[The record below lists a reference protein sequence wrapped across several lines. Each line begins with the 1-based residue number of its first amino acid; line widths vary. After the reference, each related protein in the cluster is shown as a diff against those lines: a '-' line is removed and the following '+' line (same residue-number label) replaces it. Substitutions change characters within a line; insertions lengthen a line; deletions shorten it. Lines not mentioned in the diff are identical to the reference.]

1 MRLGILSDTHGDT
14 RRTAAAVRLLRQVG
28 ANALV
33 HCGDVGGAAVIDE
46 LAGWTAWLV
55 YGNTDYP
62 DGRLEQYAASLGVQ
76 YVPQA
81 PARLELDG
89 RVILA
94 FHGCEPEYEQL
105 LVPAPRRGSGRPPSD
120 HFEYVL
126 HGHTH
131 TARDVRIGGRRFI
144 NPGALHRA
152 AVHTVATL
160 DLPTDTVTFWQVEL
174 GASETPPRRFEL
186 QE

>member
-1 MRLGILSDTHGDT
+1 MRLGILADTHGDT

-28 ANALV
+28 AEALV
-33 HCGDVGGAAVIDE
+33 HCGDIGGAGVIDE
-46 LAGWTAWLV
+46 LAGRTAWLV

-76 YVPQA
+76 LVPQA

-105 LVPAPRRGSGRPPSD
+105 LAATARRGGGRPSSD
-120 HFEYVL
+120 HVEYVL

-131 TARDVRIGGRRFI
+131 VARDVRIGGRRFV

-160 DLPTDTVTFWQVEL
+160 DLATDAVAFWQVEL
-174 GASETPPRRFEL
+174 GARGAAPRQYEP
-186 QE
+186 Q